1 MPSELLTEFGI
12 ILGLATVVALIMR
25 LLHQPLIIGHIIT
38 GLIAGPILLDVL
50 QSQDIFNLFSQ
61 IGIAFLLFSVG
72 LNLNPLVLRKYGKVA
87 LITGAGQ
94 VVITSLAGFI
104 IYILMGFE
112 MVEALYISVALS
124 FSSTIII
131 LKLISD
137 KGDLEKLYAKI
148 AIGFLLVQD
157 IIAIILLFAL
167 PILSAESGS
176 FGVLARTLLKASVV
190 TLAVFAVSHIL
201 VRRMQAYLARSQE
214 FMFLFA
220 AAWGIG
226 IAALFLSI
234 GFSIEIGALIA
245 GVALAFLPSRH
256 EIMAHFTPLRDFFI
270 VVFFVL
276 LGSQMVFA
284 DVMALLVPAIILS
297 LLVLIGTPLIL
308 LVIMGL
314 LGYKRKTSLQTGFT

>member
-94 VVITSLAGFI
+94 VVITSFVGFV

-148 AIGFLLVQD
+148 AIGFLLIQD
-157 IIAIILLFAL
+157 VIAILLLFVL
-167 PILSAESGS
+167 PLLSTENGS
-176 FGVLARTLLKASVV
+176 L
-190 TLAVFAVSHIL
+190 
-201 VRRMQAYLARSQE
+201 
-214 FMFLFA
+214 
-220 AAWGIG
+220 
-226 IAALFLSI
+226 
-234 GFSIEIGALIA
+234 
-245 GVALAFLPSRH
+245 
-256 EIMAHFTPLRDFFI
+256 
-270 VVFFVL
+270 
-276 LGSQMVFA
+276 
-284 DVMALLVPAIILS
+284 AIIFSTFANAGLA
-297 LLVLIGTPLIL
+297 TP
-308 LVIMGL
+308 G
-314 LGYKRKTSLQTGFT
+314 